1 MITLLR
7 EVINQPL
14 IKEIVEFKKDLNVME
29 FLEQDFGNYETSTK
43 YILYALNV
51 CYGDNKRYGHY
62 YSYIFINE
70 KQYKFDDSY
79 VHDNVKENQIEKDL

>member
-1 MITLLR
+1 MLRDKDSKNLKLVKLPKKFMITLLR

-29 FLEQDFGNYETSTK
+29 FLEQDIGNYETSTK

-70 KQYKFDDSY
+70 K
-79 VHDNVKENQIEKDL
+79 